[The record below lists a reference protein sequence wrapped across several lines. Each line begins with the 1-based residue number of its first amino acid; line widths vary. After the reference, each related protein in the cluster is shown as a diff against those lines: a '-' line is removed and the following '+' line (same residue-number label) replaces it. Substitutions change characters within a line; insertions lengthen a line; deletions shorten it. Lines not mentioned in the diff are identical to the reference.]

1 MDRAEEALFLPPHE
15 EAKTGMKQAFSVV
28 SSEVLLRAR
37 AECLLA
43 PLGVLFELD
52 TVADCMADP
61 VIRPFFGR
69 CLQKELMPR
78 MEKEGRDEAVIAAC
92 RYLAF
97 KPASLRVN
105 DLMDGA
111 LESFRLYLLPLINED
126 TPCLTLSLC
135 ALIMLLA
142 GVRRSENGYTLVGSD
157 GSPIEMTM
165 DQEALSSFSRL
176 SCDMDAESLAYAAL
190 ADERIWG
197 RDLREDEGLEDRC
210 ARCLTDIQLL
220 GLSETLKRT
229 AAL

>member
-1 MDRAEEALFLPPHE
+1 M
-15 EAKTGMKQAFSVV
+15 QSFSVV

-43 PLGVLFELD
+43 PLGVLFELN

-78 MEKEGRDEAVIAAC
+78 MDEEGRDEAVIAAC
-92 RYLAF
+92 RYLSF
-97 KPASLRVN
+97 QPTSLRVN

-111 LESFRLYLLPLINED
+111 VESFRLYLLPLIGKD
-126 TPCLTLSLC
+126 TPCLPLCLS
-135 ALIMLLA
+135 ALILLLA
-142 GVRRSENGYTLVGSD
+142 GVRRGENGYALVGSD
-157 GSPIEMTM
+157 GSRGPVARDE
-165 DQEALSSFSRL
+165 EGLASFSRL

-197 RDLREDEGLEDRC
+197 RDLREEEGLEDRC
-210 ARCLTDIQLL
+210 ARCLQDIQLL
-220 GLSETLKRT
+220 GLSETVQRT

>member
-1 MDRAEEALFLPPHE
+1 
-15 EAKTGMKQAFSVV
+15 MKQAFSVV

-43 PLGVLFELD
+43 PLGVLFELN

-69 CLQKELMPR
+69 CLQQELMPR
-78 MEKEGRDEAVIAAC
+78 MDKEGRDEAVIAAC
-92 RYLAF
+92 RYLSF
-97 KPASLRVN
+97 QPTSLRVN

-111 LESFRLYLLPLINED
+111 LESFRLYLLPLIGED
-126 TPCLTLSLC
+126 TPCLTFCPC

-142 GVRRSENGYTLVGSD
+142 GGRRGEGGYTLVGSD
-157 GSPIEMTM
+157 GSAVPLTRDE
-165 DQEALSSFSRL
+165 EGLASFSRL

-197 RDLREDEGLEDRC
+197 RDLREEEGLEERC
-210 ARCLTDIQLL
+210 ARYLADIQLL
-220 GLSETLKRT
+220 GLSEAMQKAQKTQKTQRT
-229 AAL
+229 AGL

>member
-1 MDRAEEALFLPPHE
+1 
-15 EAKTGMKQAFSVV
+15 MKQAFSVV

-61 VIRPFFGR
+61 VIRPFFGK
-69 CLQKELMPR
+69 CLQRELMPR
-78 MEKEGRDEAVIAAC
+78 MDEAGRDEAVIAAC
-92 RYLAF
+92 RYLSF
-97 KPASLRVN
+97 RPTSLRVN

-111 LESFRLYLLPLINED
+111 LESFRLYLLPLIGED
-126 TPCLTLSLC
+126 TPCLTLCLC

-142 GVRRSENGYTLVGSD
+142 GIRRDESGYTLVGSD
-157 GSPIEMTM
+157 GSAVPLTR
-165 DQEALSSFSRL
+165 DREALASFSRL

-197 RDLREDEGLEDRC
+197 RDLRDEEGLESRC
-210 ARCLTDIQLL
+210 ASCLQDIQLL
-220 GLSETLKRT
+220 GLQETLQRT

>member
-1 MDRAEEALFLPPHE
+1 MRRVSVPVHE
-15 EAKTGMKQAFSVV
+15 EADAGMKQAFSVV

-37 AECLLA
+37 AEYLLA

-78 MEKEGRDEAVIAAC
+78 MDKEGRDEAVIAAC
-92 RYLAF
+92 RYLSF

-111 LESFRLYLLPLINED
+111 IESFRLYLLPLIGED
-126 TPCLTLSLC
+126 TPCLTASLC

-142 GVRRSENGYTLVGSD
+142 GIRRGESGYTLVGSD
-157 GSPIEMTM
+157 GSPVPLTRDE
-165 DQEALSSFSRL
+165 EALFSFSRL

-197 RDLREDEGLEDRC
+197 RDLREEEGLEARC

-220 GLSETLKRT
+220 GLSETLQRT